1 MAQHDYGQ
9 CQDRQH
15 KHASCLSGVHHHR
28 RGSLSQRFGR
38 RGDCSFRPK
47 PEHGLDELPTVIDEP
62 DPDGWLRRRSGH
74 TIAGMTAEQNDTGP
88 GNTLTAGWSSA
99 RFAFAAAA
107 GAWLLDLSLIGLR
120 LLEFGYPHYRSLM
133 ERHLVTTIGGMALTG
148 VLYFV
153 LRRIEP
159 RSFGV
164 RITAAILLAAPA
176 AILVSLLSY
185 NALFVFG
192 SSPFRNDDDPA
203 PGLLGQIAFTI
214 LENYFVFLSWT
225 IVYTAFSSA
234 IETQRALRRAALSES
249 YARVAELRALRFQL
263 DPHFLF
269 NALNTVSALVVTGDA
284 KGADRAI
291 DALSRFLRATLS
303 SDTSGDITLADEIE
317 LQALYLEIEKTRFGK
332 RLFVEIS
339 LPEGLSGAL
348 VPALL
353 LQPLVENSIR
363 HGVAKTSTP
372 VHVRVSAWRAD
383 DRLHLAVEDDATG
396 PATDAGHGVGLRNV
410 ATRLTLRFGAAG
422 TCEYGVRRGGGFR
435 TEIAMPFSSTGA
447 VGAARV

>member
-1 MAQHDYGQ
+1 MI
-9 CQDRQH
+9 
-15 KHASCLSGVHHHR
+15 
-28 RGSLSQRFGR
+28 
-38 RGDCSFRPK
+38 
-47 PEHGLDELPTVIDEP
+47 DEL
-62 DPDGWLRRRSGH
+62 DPDGWMRPRSGR
-74 TIAGMTAEQNDTGP
+74 TTDAMTAEQDDAGHES
-88 GNTLTAGWSSA
+88 TLAAGWSSA
-99 RFAFAAAA
+99 RFAFASAA

-120 LLEFGYPHYRSLM
+120 LLEFGYPHFRSLM
-133 ERHLVTTIGGMALTG
+133 ERHLITTIGGMALTG
-148 VLYFV
+148 VLYFA

-159 RSFGV
+159 KSFGV
-164 RITAAILLAAPA
+164 RMTAAILLAAPA

-192 SSPFRNDDDPA
+192 SSPFRNDDDPR

-225 IVYTAFSSA
+225 VVYTAFSSA

-249 YARVAELRALRFQL
+249 YAREAELRALRFQL
-263 DPHFLF
+263 EPHFLF
-269 NALNTVSALVVTGDA
+269 NALNTVSALVLTGDA

-317 LQALYLEIEKTRFGK
+317 LHALYLQIEKTRFGK
-332 RLFVEIS
+332 RLFVEID

-363 HGVAKTSTP
+363 HGVARTSDP
-372 VHVRVSAWRAD
+372 VHVRVTAWQVG
-383 DRLHLAVEDDATG
+383 DRLHLAVEDNATG
-396 PATDAGHGVGLRNV
+396 PAVAAGHGVGLRNV

-422 TCEYGVRRGGGFR
+422 TCEYGKRRGGGFR
-435 TEIAMPFSSTGA
+435 TEIAMPLFLA
-447 VGAARV
+447 GAAGATHA